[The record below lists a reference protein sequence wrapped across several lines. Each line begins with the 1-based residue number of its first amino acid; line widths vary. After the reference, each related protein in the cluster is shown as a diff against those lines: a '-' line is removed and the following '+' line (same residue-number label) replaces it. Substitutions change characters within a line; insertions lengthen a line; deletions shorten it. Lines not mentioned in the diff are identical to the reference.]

1 MADIKNT
8 SNKFIE
14 VKESDVHGHGL
25 FAIRDIPAET
35 VICKIEGDF
44 IDENECV
51 RREEEENNNYIFWHS
66 DSNYIDVSKNMLRYL
81 NHDCDPKCYVDD
93 GDDTSLTLISAVD
106 IKAGEEI
113 TIDYEYDEIYE
124 YCNCP
129 LCRSKRNLAV

>member
-1 MADIKNT
+1 MVEIKIT
-8 SNKFIE
+8 SNEFIE
-14 VKESDVHGHGL
+14 VRKSDVHGMGL
-25 FAIRDIPAET
+25 FAKRDIPAET

-44 IDENECV
+44 IDEDECV
-51 RREEEENNNYIFWHS
+51 RREDEENNNYIFWHS
-66 DSNYIDVSKNMLRYL
+66 ESNYIDVSKNMLRYL

-93 GDDTSLTLISAVD
+93 GDDTTLTLISAVD
-106 IKAGEEI
+106 IKTGEEI